1 MGLLKHAYNF
11 AGWLDQMTYAN
22 STSAQI
28 TSSYFAGLPDPSVSG
43 YNASHLATPL
53 ASTAVVG
60 TWTDELGHTT
70 TYTNDLLAN
79 SSSQTDAQGKAW
91 VYDRDTLGNV
101 TEMVEPGV
109 DANGAPMAVD
119 KFDEVLVFAHVRL
132 ENQTKH
138 PLALQDILA
147 NATLGDGILSVS
159 AGNAAQYEEVFLAYP
174 ELSALH
180 STPLPPRTMIA
191 AGQTL
196 DGNAF
201 WAVRRTKQ
209 EWDARKKLNFTF
221 RFEYQSSVTLAPR
234 TPVIE
239 Q

>member
-1 MGLLKHAYNF
+1 MSLLHQEPGEQIDDAALGESFTKGSSHVIWATVMAIVLVSLIIAF
-11 AGWLDQMTYAN
+11 YAW
-22 STSAQI
+22 TGQKRPVA
-28 TSSYFAGLPDPSVSG
+28 SG
-43 YNASHLATPL
+43 E
-53 ASTAVVG
+53 VVQV
-60 TWTDELGHTT
+60 WAHP
-70 TYTNDLLAN
+70 
-79 SSSQTDAQGKAW
+79 
-91 VYDRDTLGNV
+91 RH
-101 TEMVEPGV
+101 VETPGV

-119 KFDEVLVFAHVRL
+119 RFDEVLVFAHIRL

-159 AGNAAQYEEVFLAYP
+159 AGNAAQYEEGFLAYP

>member
-1 MGLLKHAYNF
+1 MSLLHQEPGEQIDDAALGESFTKGSSHVIWATVMAIVLVSLIIAF
-11 AGWLDQMTYAN
+11 YAW
-22 STSAQI
+22 TGQKRPVA
-28 TSSYFAGLPDPSVSG
+28 SG
-43 YNASHLATPL
+43 E
-53 ASTAVVG
+53 VVQV
-60 TWTDELGHTT
+60 WAHP
-70 TYTNDLLAN
+70 
-79 SSSQTDAQGKAW
+79 
-91 VYDRDTLGNV
+91 RH
-101 TEMVEPGV
+101 VETPGV

-119 KFDEVLVFAHVRL
+119 RFDEVLVFAHIRL